1 MLSCIILHSA
11 VEEQFHYVYL
21 RSTLFTVWRHAVT
34 LQRTNTENSKQIFPE
49 KELRGHSP
57 NFHIRVSVGN
67 LYIPTIDLPVMVQE
81 ICGPIQE
88 MYINRS
94 QTHECGK

>member
-21 RSTLFTVWRHAVT
+21 RSTLFTVWRHVVT
-34 LQRTNTENSKQIFPE
+34 LQGTNTENSKQIFPK

-57 NFHIRVSVGN
+57 NFHIPVSVGN
-67 LYIPTIDLPVMVQE
+67 LYIPTIDLPMMVQE

-88 MYINRS
+88 IYKS
-94 QTHECGK
+94 LTDT